1 MTSPSPDSAEWR
13 FPNRATPLG
22 SPPYYA
28 VRFSPVPDRER
39 NALLIAWYEVIQVI
53 AARPPAPGVARL
65 KLDWW
70 RQEIDQLAAGRARHP
85 LAMLMREQGIGEPAT
100 APMRA
105 IIDAAENQIRTAYPI
120 GDDAFADACRATLG
134 RFFVLL
140 AELEPAAEYAP
151 SACLEAGA
159 FCAAV
164 ERIRQLA
171 LRPHRV
177 PVDLNPQALNE
188 LSTRQRLRRIDLLL
202 DRFSMARTDAR
213 RLEIPDLAR
222 RLTALAVALQKK
234 MRRKGYPVGDTP
246 IDRAPIAHLWT
257 IGARSIGVSPTG

>member
-1 MTSPSPDSAEWR
+1 MTSASPDGSEWR

-28 VRFSPVPDRER
+28 VRFSPAAERER
-39 NALLIAWYEVIQVI
+39 NALLIAWYEVIQAI
-53 AARPPAPGVARL
+53 ADQPHDPGVARL

-85 LAMLMREQGIGEPAT
+85 LAKLMHEQGIGGPAT
-100 APMRA
+100 APMYA
-105 IIDAAENQIRTAYPI
+105 IIDAAEDQMRTPTPI
-120 GDDAFADACRATLG
+120 GDDEFAAACRATLG

-140 AELEPAAEYAP
+140 AQLEPDAGYLT
-151 SACLEAGA
+151 SRCVEAGA

-164 ERIRQLA
+164 ERIRQLT
-171 LRPHRV
+171 LQPHRV
-177 PVDLNPQALNE
+177 PGDLTPQTVNAL
-188 LSTRQRLRRIDLLL
+188 SKRQRQRRLDLLL
-202 DRFSMARTDAR
+202 DRFPAVRTDVR

-222 RLTALAVALQKK
+222 RLTALAGALQRK
-234 MRRKGYPVGDTP
+234 MRRKGYPVGDTL

-257 IGARSIGVSPTG
+257 AWRCH